1 MADMQKELSNLLG
14 KKTLDPLEQTV
25 FETGPKGGFTPPE
38 SVNLYKETPTQFAQQ
53 PIGIEGAD
61 IDWYALGESGF
72 KIANETFGAV
82 IDHLI
87 TSKGNA
93 VVDLSDEYQAK
104 ISAEYDKLQ
113 GIQAGVKAT
122 GPTEESTTSI
132 EHTISEIRKYRT
144 EWKEKAN
151 LALENGQGSLF
162 QPAID
167 YWDETKSP
175 IKSLGSAYQRLAVLS
190 RKADRDIETVVRKT
204 EWDAIST
211 YVGKQKEVEDR
222 DSVKNGSRP
231 QSSDPNVIYDRISN
245 GDDPLFPDAG
255 GIEYLNED
263 GSNFGYNIVEGKQ
276 VPRVDSN
283 GIPLIVRDKD
293 GRTYLN
299 PKSNLDSMNQQE
311 MDVMWSR
318 IQGNPDHPTNFSVTA
333 NGELAQ
339 DWEKRIKFTLGNSP
353 VQSPQQLWLTGKV
366 LSQVPIAS
374 LPHAIDKLKL
384 SPADHSKA
392 LLLREAVNEG
402 LPLDQLRN
410 VQARDQVSMQRT
422 LDYITELEI
431 PNLNG
436 AKPNA
441 SLGVV
446 NDVIVR
452 NNMVLPIAAAMF
464 GLTKDSKQYN
474 AFMDAY
480 KSSAIGKT
488 NFEVI
493 TDATL
498 GDNRSVATLLQSN
511 PEIKSAVMFVMA
523 DLFANPGL
531 YQDANG
537 QINIEKLDA
546 IVSSYSL
553 NTKNRMGVVTLQA
566 NDGDLIAIR
575 QPNYS
580 YISTYVRNP
589 EKRIEDQSAL
599 LTNVLNTYHALT
611 NIRGANK
618 SAIKT
623 QKINVQLTDAAVSI
637 FPDLD
642 KPLFDQLASSIKA
655 VQKNQGSTN
664 IGTAPPAVDIMRLAV
679 ASSAGV
685 QREYGGKPTDSLEQ
699 KLALAKVILA
709 DLEPSSQWGMEL
721 DLNNSSSP
729 FINSSRGGIPIGF
742 KTIPSKT
749 RFEKDG
755 KPRNLLK
762 VALPSG
768 AFINEMYT
776 PTNRITNEPALSLP
790 SYAPGT
796 TSFLELGKDITD
808 SAVANKVLEA
818 NSDEPKPIKSTI
830 LSFADTAPYSQPQN
844 NSVYI
849 DNASAISTKEMTSI
863 FGESGN
869 VPIGST
875 TDFMSWFNLNVDTF
889 VTVSKSIPALNETKD
904 IIATELA
911 TGGTR
916 NLFTNANIPLMI
928 EAAVAKGAKTNTDV
942 AAYMFGVVK
951 TKILNIKPRE
961 NWNKTAA
968 KRAEQEL
975 GISIPEGTFA
985 VPSGRRAGK
994 VLINPSDPT
1003 YFDQIKTAGFLGY
1016 SIFQEAET
1024 EDVYI
1029 SKDVIPKDDFNTPM
1043 TLLLGGKQS
1052 SEPDDAYTQRFT
1064 NAFTYQQ
1071 NKINL
1076 EAKAK
1081 EAVVDL
1087 VDNTY
1092 FNVSNP
1098 RPDATILPSK
1108 YEAEYTAKY
1117 KEFRETLNLDGIDVD
1132 PKDAYLAA
1140 SIDWKH
1146 FWLDNGYLPDT
1157 LEYADP
1163 SITDINRIP
1172 DKYRFPLT
1180 PTTYSGSE
1188 SVKVLRESY
1197 GSPIPQQDTNV
1208 ALEVLTNNDP
1218 NAQWALTLEPGET
1231 TETYKGYDRE
1241 SMTRIREFTK
1251 KNWGPA
1257 AFEFQMR
1264 LIGNATNDTDPNS
1277 IVKNMTLESFP
1288 LSKQDVFKTKIV
1300 TPGFVVG
1307 DKIKRDRPTSAN
1319 EELPE
1324 VIAFRSAFKKEL
1336 QDVATDLKNNPKYP
1350 NTGPALDF
1358 IIDSTMTDQS
1368 YGVPFKIAYFDKWV
1382 LPTGRSANQT
1392 AIESRK
1398 QLIKDYLLRIL
1409 NK

>member
-1 MADMQKELSNLLG
+1 MQKELSNLLG

-132 EHTISEIRKYRT
+132 EETITQIRKHRT

-190 RKADRDIETVVRKT
+190 RKADRDIETTVRKT

-211 YVGKQKEVEDR
+211 YVGKQKEVEDVM
-222 DSVKNGSRP
+222 SVKNGTRAQNPDNKDFKYDKVSAGMYP
-231 QSSDPNVIYDRISN
+231 LNVE
-245 GDDPLFPDAG
+245 GWT
-255 GIEYLNED
+255 NED
-263 GSNFGYNIVEGKQ
+263 RTHLGHTVVEGKQ
-276 VPRVDSN
+276 QPRLDSN
-283 GIPLIVRDKD
+283 GNPLVVMDKD
-293 GRTYLN
+293 GNMYVN
-299 PKSNLDSMNQQE
+299 PKSNGDSWTQPE
-311 MDVMWSR
+311 MDILWSQM
-318 IQGNPDHPTNFSVTA
+318 QGHPDFPDNFVTTV
-333 NGELAQ
+333 NGELGQ
-339 DWEKRIKFTLGNSP
+339 DSEQRVKFSLGNFAA
-353 VQSPQQLWLTGKV
+353 QSPQQLWFTGKI
-366 LSQVPIAS
+366 LSQIPTAYLAHSIS
-374 LPHAIDKLKL
+374 KLNL
-384 SPADHSKA
+384 SKADHSRA
-392 LLLREAVNEG
+392 LLLREAVDEG
-402 LPLDQLRN
+402 MPLEQISKL
-410 VQARDQVSMQRT
+410 QTMTPTATLQV
-422 LDYITELEI
+422 LEYLNELEM
-431 PNLNG
+431 PNIG
-436 AKPNA
+436 
-441 SLGVV
+441 GVRKSNESAMNIT
-446 NDVIVR
+446 NDIQFR
-452 NNMVLPIAAAMF
+452 NNVALNIAATMF
-464 GLTKDSKQYN
+464 GLVEGSKEYA
-474 AFMDAY
+474 AFMAAY
-480 KSSAIGKT
+480 KSDPLTSKG
-488 NFEVI
+488 NDFVV
-493 TDATL
+493 DATP
-498 GDNRSVATLLQSN
+498 GDNKNIATLFQGS
-511 PEIKSAVMFVMA
+511 PDIKAAVMFAMA
-523 DLFANPGL
+523 DVLSNPSF
-531 YQDANG
+531 YENANG
-537 QINIEKLDA
+537 QLDEEKLKTL
-546 IVSSYSL
+546 VTSHSL
-553 NTKNRMGVVTLQA
+553 NTKNRMGVITLQT
-566 NDGDLIAIR
+566 NDGSLVALR
-575 QPNYS
+575 QPGYS
-580 YISTYVRNP
+580 WITPFIKDSKKRTEQQATLVRNVL
-589 EKRIEDQSAL
+589 ETQDAITAL
-599 LTNVLNTYHALT
+599 RGSGSKSGPKMSVRLVNT
-611 NIRGANK
+611 
-618 SAIKT
+618 
-623 QKINVQLTDAAVSI
+623 AVSI
-637 FPDLD
+637 IPDVD
-642 KPLFDQLASSIKA
+642 EQLFDSLASQLVS
-655 VQKNQGSTN
+655 VRTNQDSVNT
-664 IGTAPPAVDIMRLAV
+664 GTYPPAVDIVRLAA
-679 ASSAGV
+679 ASSPSMQA
-685 QREYGGKPTDSLEQ
+685 RYGGTRDDSMDRKLE
-699 KLALAKVILA
+699 LAKIIIA
-709 DLEPSSQWGMEL
+709 DLDDVSKWGMEI
-721 DLNNSSSP
+721 DLTGNNSAY
-729 FINSSRGGIPIGF
+729 INSDNGGIPISF
-742 KTIPSKT
+742 KALPSKTLVEKDGTQTNLLKETIPST
-749 RFEKDG
+749 
-755 KPRNLLK
+755 
-762 VALPSG
+762 
-768 AFINEMYT
+768 AFINGMYT
-776 PTNRITNEPALSLP
+776 PKNRVSNEPALSLP
-790 SYAPGT
+790 SYAQGSPEALT
-796 TSFLELGKDITD
+796 FSKAITD
-808 SAVANKVLEA
+808 SGIATTVAEA
-818 NSDEPKPIKSTI
+818 NPDKTKPIRSSI
-830 LSFADTAPYSQPQN
+830 LSYADTAPYSIPQD

-849 DNASAISTKEMTSI
+849 NNASAISNRQMTSI

-869 VPIGST
+869 VAIGST
-875 TDFMSWFNLNVDTF
+875 TDFMSWFNMNVDTF
-889 VTVSKSIPALNETKD
+889 VTASKSMPELKETTD
-904 IIATELA
+904 IIKTELSM
-911 TGGTR
+911 GGTR
-916 NLFTNANIPLMI
+916 NLFTNRNIGLI
-928 EAAVAKGAKTNTDV
+928 VEAAIAKGAKTNTDV

-951 TKILNIKPRE
+951 NKVLNIKPITD
-961 NWNKTAA
+961 WDDTSA
-968 KRAEQEL
+968 KRAEDY
-975 GISIPEGTFA
+975 GISIPKGTFA
-985 VPSGRRAGK
+985 IPSGNEAGR
-994 VLINPSDPT
+994 VLVNPSSPT
-1003 YFDQIKTAGFLGY
+1003 YFDQLKAASVLGY
-1016 SIFQEAET
+1016 SIFQDNKTEAI
-1024 EDVYI
+1024 YI
-1029 SKDVIPKDDFNTPM
+1029 SKDVIPKNIQDEPM

-1052 SEPDDAYTQRFT
+1052 SENDDSFTKRFT
-1064 NAFTYQQ
+1064 TAFAYQQ
-1071 NKINL
+1071 TKRNL
-1076 EAKAK
+1076 AVKAK
-1081 EAVVDL
+1081 EVVAQL

-1117 KEFRETLNLDGIDVD
+1117 KEFRAALNLDGIDVD

-1146 FWLDNGYLPDT
+1146 FWLDNGFLPDT

-1163 SITDINRIP
+1163 SSTDINRIP
-1172 DKYRFPLT
+1172 DKYRLPLT

-1231 TETYKGYDRE
+1231 TATYKGYDRE
-1241 SMTRIREFTK
+1241 SVTRIREFNK
-1251 KNWGPA
+1251 RNWGPA

-1307 DKIKRDRPTSAN
+1307 DKTGRDRPTSAN

-1336 QDVATDLKNNPKYP
+1336 QDVATDLKNNPNYP